1 MKKLTLWTGNAQR
14 PQAALAIGML
24 AKRWG
29 DKLGSELLVLVLSNI
44 KEGHES
50 LARFNIG
57 QFQLI
62 AEGLSKEDIAL
73 LQSAVAGLQGT
84 SWGRFSVA
92 TLRAVAVSCCKF
104 LLGEVDPESWTARN
118 GPTKQKRNR
127 YPCPK
132 NDDSIVPR

>member
-84 SWGRFSVA
+84 
-92 TLRAVAVSCCKF
+92 
-104 LLGEVDPESWTARN
+104 EVDPESWTVGN

-127 YPCPK
+127 YPCPR
-132 NDDSIVPR
+132 NDVSIVPL